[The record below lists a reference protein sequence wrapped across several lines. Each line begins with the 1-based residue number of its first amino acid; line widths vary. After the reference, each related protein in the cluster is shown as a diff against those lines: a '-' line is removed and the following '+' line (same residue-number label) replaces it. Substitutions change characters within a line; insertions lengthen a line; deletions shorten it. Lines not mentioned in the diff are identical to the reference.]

1 MKPILNKYLKDIRVW
16 ILLFFLIRLIGI
28 TNPPLEIS
36 HNWRQSF
43 TNTVARNFLEVDNNI
58 FYPRAVIF
66 GNNNGVLGTE
76 FPFFNYLIYVISKIF
91 GYAHWYGR
99 LINLIISS
107 IGIYFFYKIINKF
120 LKPEIAFNS
129 AIVLL
134 CSVWFM
140 FSRKA
145 MPDTFSISLVI
156 IGIYFGLDFLF
167 RPKFISLILFTLFAS
182 LGVLS
187 KIPGLYLLSVFIIPV
202 FNKEIRLNTKV
213 LFCLSA
219 SIILILMS
227 CWYFYWVPYLESI
240 AGNKL
245 YFPKGFK
252 EGLTELISLWNLTLE
267 RFYFS
272 SMESFI
278 GFAFFLAGIFFL
290 IKKKEKLLL
299 QVLAISSFVFFLF
312 MIKTGEV
319 FSLHSYYVVPFT
331 PIMAVVTGYAISL
344 IKKNNFRIIIISIIV
359 IEAIANQY
367 DDFFLKDSEL
377 YKLKIESIADKISDK
392 KDLIAITGGQNP
404 EEIYFAHRNGW
415 RITNEQLNDSVFI
428 NKIINEGCQYLFINK
443 NDGPY
448 ELNYKLPGKIYVDE
462 NFIIY
467 SYKK

>member
-1 MKPILNKYLKDIRVW
+1 MNPILNKYIKDIRFW
-16 ILLFFLIRLIGI
+16 ILFFFLIRLIGI

-76 FPFFNYLIYVISKIF
+76 FPFFNYLIYIISKIF

-107 IGIYFFYKIINKF
+107 IGIYFFYKIITKF

-129 AIVLL
+129 TIVLL

-145 MPDTFSISLVI
+145 MPDTFSISLVL
-156 IGIYFGLDFLF
+156 IGLYFGIDYLLSS
-167 RPKFISLILFTLFAS
+167 KFKSLILFTIFAS
-182 LGVLS
+182 IGVLS
-187 KIPGLYLLSVFIIPV
+187 KIPGLYLLSILIIP
-202 FNKEIRLNTKV
+202 FLKKDINLKTKV
-213 LFCLSA
+213 LFCISGC
-219 SIILILMS
+219 IILSLMS
-227 CWYFYWVPYLESI
+227 WWYFKWVPVLESI
-240 AGNKL
+240 ANNKL
-245 YFPKGFK
+245 YFPRDFK
-252 EGLTELISLWNLTLE
+252 TGLKELIARWDLTLE

-272 SMESFI
+272 SLESFAA
-278 GFAFFLAGIFFL
+278 FAFFLAGLFL
-290 IKKKEKLLL
+290 IIRKKEKLIL
-299 QVLAISSFVFFLF
+299 QILGISSFVFFLF

-331 PIMAVVTGYAISL
+331 PIMAMVTGYALSEIKRRNIRLVFISL
-344 IKKNNFRIIIISIIV
+344 IA
-359 IEAIANQY
+359 IESIANQY

-392 KDLIAITGGQNP
+392 KDLIAITGGENP
-404 EEIYFAHRNGW
+404 EEIYFAHRGGW
-415 RITNEQLNDSVFI
+415 RLTTTQMNDSVFI
-428 NKIINEGCQYLFINK
+428 NKITNEGCKYLFINK
-443 NDGPY
+443 NDGVITAHFKPSDKVF
-448 ELNYKLPGKIYVDE
+448 EDDNFMIYAR
-462 NFIIY
+462 
-467 SYKK
+467 KK